1 MNDNSHTVTTADSDG
16 EFDPRAAA
24 RLLRQTTVH
33 ARRTFEPFPPWL
45 LVVRAVLAL
54 GAYGA
59 IWLSVRGQHPY
70 AHPTAAVIPVGV
82 VVGVVNAVATI
93 AVAKRATA
101 GLGGRSRLRLGEI
114 AVMVALWVAVF
125 VVMGVLAGAGVSDAV
140 VYGRYPASAP
150 LLVVG
155 LAWAAIMAARGQWRL
170 AGCGLAAAAVGGVAA
185 VVGPASAW
193 AVAGVGLCAILL
205 GRAAECSWRQRS

>member
-1 MNDNSHTVTTADSDG
+1 MNHISETTSTADNG

-24 RLLRQTTVH
+24 LLLRQTTLD
-33 ARRTFEPFPPWL
+33 ARRNFEPFPPWL
-45 LVVRAVLAL
+45 LVVRAFLAL

-59 IWLSVRGQHPY
+59 IWLTVRSQHPY

-82 VVGVVNAVATI
+82 AVGVLNVVATV

-114 AVMVALWVAVF
+114 AVMMVLWIAVF
-125 VVMGVLAGAGVSDAV
+125 VPMGVLAGAGVSNAI

-150 LLVVG
+150 LLVAG
-155 LAWAAIMAARGQWRL
+155 LAWAAVMAARAEWRL
-170 AGCGLAAAAVGGVAA
+170 CGSGLAAAAVGAVAA
-185 VVGPASAW
+185 FAGPATAW
-193 AVAGVGLCAILL
+193 AVAGVGLFVVLL
-205 GRAAECSWRQRS
+205 ECAAERSWRQRA